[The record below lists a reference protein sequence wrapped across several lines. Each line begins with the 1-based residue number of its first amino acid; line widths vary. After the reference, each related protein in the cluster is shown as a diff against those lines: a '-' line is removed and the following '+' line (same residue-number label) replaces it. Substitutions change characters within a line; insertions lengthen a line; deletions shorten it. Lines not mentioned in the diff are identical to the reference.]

1 MGKICE
7 VCQKGA
13 MSGHNVSHSNRKS
26 NRVWLPNTQR
36 VRVNVGGA
44 VRHMNVCTRC
54 LRSGKDNRIELGGQ
68 CCYSCGMFLLIK
80 ELFFGAGSGY
90 CHFCSEYQS

>member
-1 MGKICE
+1 MGKICD

-44 VRHMNVCTRC
+44 VRHMNVCTCVAARWSARC
-54 LRSGKDNRIELGGQ
+54 KIPARPVLFERKLRPI
-68 CCYSCGMFLLIK
+68 
-80 ELFFGAGSGY
+80 A
-90 CHFCSEYQS
+90 

>member
-36 VRVNVGGA
+36 VRVTVYLSPDVAHALSVTAAVVGRERSDIVNEA
-44 VRHMNVCTRC
+44 
-54 LRSGKDNRIELGGQ
+54 LRSELGVT
-68 CCYSCGMFLLIK
+68 
-80 ELFFGAGSGY
+80 
-90 CHFCSEYQS
+90 

>member
-1 MGKICE
+1 MGKICD

-54 LRSGKDNRIELGGQ
+54 LLGR
-68 CCYSCGMFLLIK
+68 
-80 ELFFGAGSGY
+80 FFAFIPAAGPS
-90 CHFCSEYQS
+90 SIAAAPAKTSAA